1 MTRITSL
8 SRRRFL
14 ATSATGGAL
23 LAPSWHAS
31 AQGVGSTAHIDPDG
45 PSVPFPIPWLDKNGS
60 HNQRQD
66 LTRNR
71 RTFTISK
78 VEWPGAQGSMD
89 WAPMVR
95 ASDFCSAPR
104 RPTTALWM

>member
-45 PSVPFPIPWLDKNGS
+45 PSVPFPIPGWTRTVATTS
-60 HNQRQD
+60 RQD

-78 VEWPGAQGSMD
+78 VE
-89 WAPMVR
+89 
-95 ASDFCSAPR
+95 
-104 RPTTALWM
+104 